1 MEAPAPLKP
10 ETKEENIREKQKYSI
25 TKDGETYILTLSTT
39 NNDSILFN
47 MKLDKEIIHSYYEVE
62 RNYKDLIDL
71 SKQFFAA
78 ESLTDSWEFL
88 IANIDKYQK
97 EILFEINDNK
107 LDLSLKF
114 DYLRN
119 KTSMGKISL
128 LKKEYD
134 LNEVFVKLEKKFTF
148 IQNNQTNIEKKLDE
162 KLSSIVSEQN
172 DIKNNLKEKIK
183 DIKSISLSNK
193 KLEEIINQNQKL
205 IKNIE
210 ETQKNFKNKFENL
223 SEKDGTIQLEC
234 ESKFKELKNYIYK
247 NIEIDLFGSMEKK
260 LDSIKENHDKLK
272 NIINENN
279 GKFSKI
285 NKKISSCQDSE
296 EEINNEIKTLKEN
309 QKSIKNNFN
318 DNLLKINSLEL
329 NQEKLEKKIEDNSFN
344 NNESLRKA
352 LKDIEFLKNK
362 LKDNEKDIKYF
373 KEKINKLENE
383 KSQKSDKEEKKSEY
397 TKIPVKQQYSTLTS
411 KREYDR
417 NTFNAPRDS
426 RPTHFKNF
434 SLMTEPSP
442 YSSIYKHSINEESN
456 ISKKEQYNRTLERN
470 LTETNFFKRPH
481 KFSIYK
487 CIGSNLFNINCY
499 NNRAC
504 IFNYY
509 RDKNYIVYG
518 VKTLDLMCYDCSKE
532 SSIISNP
539 FKLFSN
545 FHKTFFDSV
554 RHFFD
559 LKNSKDLII
568 TTSLDSHVKIV
579 DFKVKDSKLLYDF
592 DFEYLDNVVIN
603 TAYFIE
609 NKIMIPFAFHK
620 GGNRIA
626 FYSLNGTKIN
636 EFTRDPGFILHLNT
650 YYSSYSK
657 VNFAIVSNTEGIYVY
672 NINDYSLYN
681 KYLPKNTVNKSAFA
695 EGHIIEKDEKEILI
709 GPSFSLGCL
718 YLWNLRTKVLVSL
731 IQLTNGITDICL
743 WNNNY
748 IFVSFVKAEKD
759 KFILLN
765 LDSKEV
771 EKKFDDINDNFCY
784 GIKILK
790 HKTGDLLMTFTS
802 AGKLYLY
809 KL

>member
-1 MEAPAPLKP
+1 MEAPTPLKP
-10 ETKEENIREKQKYSI
+10 ETKEENKREEQKYSI
-25 TKDGETYILTLSTT
+25 TKDGETFILTLSTT

-47 MKLDKEIIHSYYEVE
+47 MKLDKEIINSYYEVE
-62 RNYKDLIDL
+62 RNYNDLIDL

-97 EILFEINDNK
+97 EICFEIKDNK

-128 LKKEYD
+128 MKKEYD
-134 LNEVFVKLEKKFTF
+134 LKDVLVKLEKKFAS
-148 IQNNQTNIEKKLDE
+148 IQNNQTNLEKKLDE

-172 DIKNNLKEKIK
+172 DIKNDLKEKIK

-210 ETQKNFKNKFENL
+210 ETQKNFKNNFENL
-223 SEKDGTIQLEC
+223 SEKNRAIQS
-234 ESKFKELKNYIYK
+234 ESENKFKELKNYISK

-260 LDSIKENHDKLK
+260 LDSIKENHEKLK

-279 GKFSKI
+279 EKFSKI
-285 NKKISSCQDSE
+285 NKKISNCEDSI
-296 EEINNEIKTLKEN
+296 EEINDDIKTLNDNHKTL
-309 QKSIKNNFN
+309 KSNFN
-318 DNLLKINSLEL
+318 DNLLRINSLEL
-329 NQEKLEKKIEDNSFN
+329 NQEKLEKKVVDNSLRN
-344 NNESLRKA
+344 QESLGKA

-362 LKDNEKDIKYF
+362 IKDNEKDIKF
-373 KEKINKLENE
+373 LREKINKLENKNSI
-383 KSQKSDKEEKKSEY
+383 KSEKEEKKPEF
-397 TKIPVKQQYSTLTS
+397 TKVSVKPYSTLTY
-411 KREYDR
+411 KRENAR
-417 NTFNAPRDS
+417 NTLNTPRAS
-426 RPTHFKNF
+426 QPTHIKNF

-442 YSSIYKHSINEESN
+442 YSSIYKNSINEESN
-456 ISKKEQYNRTLERN
+456 ISNKEEYHRPLERN
-470 LTETNFFKRPH
+470 FTETNFFKRPH
-481 KFSIYK
+481 KFSYYK
-487 CIGSNLFNINCY
+487 SVGTNLFNRNCY

-509 RDKNYIVYG
+509 RDQNYIVYG

-559 LKNSKDLII
+559 IKNYRDLII

-579 DFKVKDSKLLYDF
+579 DFKVKESKLIYDF
-592 DFEYLDNVVIN
+592 DFEYLDNVIIN

-620 GGNRIA
+620 RGNYIA
-626 FYSLNGTKIN
+626 FYSLTGTKLN
-636 EFTRDPGFILHLNT
+636 EFKGDPGFILHLNT

-657 VNFAIVSNTEGIYVY
+657 VNFAIVSNTEGILVY
-672 NINDYSLYN
+672 NLKNYSLYN
-681 KYLPKNTVNKSAFA
+681 KFLPKNTFNNNPFA

-709 GPSFSLGCL
+709 GPNFSLGCL
-718 YLWNLRTKVLVSL
+718 YLWNLRTKFLISL

-748 IFVSFVKAEKD
+748 IFVSFVNAEKD

-771 EKKFDDINDNFCY
+771 EKKFDDIKDNICY
-784 GIKILK
+784 GIKVLK
-790 HKTGDLLMTFTS
+790 HKNGDLLMTFTS